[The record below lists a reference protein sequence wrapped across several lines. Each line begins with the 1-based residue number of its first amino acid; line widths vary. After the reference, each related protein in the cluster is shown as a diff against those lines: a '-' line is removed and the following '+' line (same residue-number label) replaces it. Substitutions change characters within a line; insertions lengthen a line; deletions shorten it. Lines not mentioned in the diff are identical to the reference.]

1 MGVKLMTGATGEQ
14 NIQAA
19 DDRECLAGITGL
31 DSYVF
36 PTGSQLKATLVDANT
51 VTIGTGAGS
60 LQGSRFRC
68 STTTTVNI
76 QSGTQ
81 GQFRH
86 DIVGLHFS
94 RETSG
99 LEGLEFQVLTGEPA
113 TSEGA
118 AEDPAYTAGDLL
130 KGDVEAFMPLYRV
143 RLSGINAS
151 DPEQL
156 FSVLTPLSTF
166 SNIISPNAWHTAQLK
181 APTGWSISSSS
192 NTRNQISAY
201 PLLGMVEIV
210 GIFTRAADSTIPTT
224 TICNL
229 NDVGMSAYKPA
240 RDLSIPNII
249 ITSGTGNSAQYKQT
263 NIVIK
268 TNGDIIIGSS
278 QVGRSIAIW
287 TGLFSLAVL
296 H

>member
-86 DIVGLHFS
+86 DIIGLHFS

-99 LEGLEFQVLTGEPA
+99 REGLEFQVLTGKPA
-113 TSEGA
+113 ASVGA
-118 AEDPAYTAGDLL
+118 AMDPAYTAGDLL
-130 KGDVEAFMPLYRV
+130 KGDANAFMPLYRV
-143 RLSGINAS
+143 KLSGINAA
-151 DPEQL
+151 DPEPM
-156 FSVLTPLSTF
+156 FSVLTPLATLQDSLSHDNTKNK
-166 SNIISPNAWHTAQLK
+166 SWNQNN
-181 APTGWSISSSS
+181 WSIYLQHMFGQLYYLRIQRTY
-192 NTRNQISAY
+192 NTFGGA
-201 PLLGMVEIV
+201 
-210 GIFTRAADSTIPTT
+210 
-224 TICNL
+224 
-229 NDVGMSAYKPA
+229 
-240 RDLSIPNII
+240 
-249 ITSGTGNSAQYKQT
+249 SGTEILTLKGVHPYDTIQLALTGYVATSAVVYGAARIDANGKVIINSPSYGAAVT
-263 NIVIK
+263 IVVS
-268 TNGDIIIGSS
+268 GYVVRG
-278 QVGRSIAIW
+278 
-287 TGLFSLAVL
+287 
-296 H
+296 

>member
-51 VTIGTGAGS
+51 ITIGTGAGS

-81 GQFRH
+81 SQYRH

-99 LEGLEFQVLTGEPA
+99 REGLEFQVLTGEPA
-113 TSEGA
+113 ASEGA
-118 AEDPAYTAGDLL
+118 AADPAYTAGDLL
-130 KGDVEAFMPLYRV
+130 KGDAEAFMPLYRV
-143 RLSGINAS
+143 KLSGINAA
-151 DPEQL
+151 DPEPM
-156 FSVLTPLSTF
+156 FSVLTPLATLGDSVSQHESWGNGQVNARIDNGAVTVYTSMCTVKSAVAAWSQITLGTLPEHFRPAVGEIGGCAYVEST
-166 SNIISPNAWHTAQLK
+166 K
-181 APTGWSISSSS
+181 
-192 NTRNQISAY
+192 
-201 PLLGMVEIV
+201 
-210 GIFTRAADSTIPTT
+210 
-224 TICNL
+224 
-229 NDVGMSAYKPA
+229 
-240 RDLSIPNII
+240 
-249 ITSGTGNSAQYKQT
+249 GTG
-263 NIVIK
+263 IVPIGIG
-268 TNGDIIIGSS
+268 TNG
-278 QVGRSIAIW
+278 VVKVLTR
-287 TGLFSLAVL
+287 GLSLAASWMCSFSVSYGARQ
-296 H
+296 

>member
-68 STTTTVNI
+68 STTTTVTI

-99 LEGLEFQVLTGEPA
+99 REGLEFQVLTGEPA
-113 TSEGA
+113 ASEGA
-118 AEDPAYTAGDLL
+118 AADPVYTAGNLL
-130 KGDVEAFMPLYRV
+130 KGDAEAFMPLYRIK
-143 RLSGINAS
+143 LSGINAA
-151 DPEQL
+151 DPEPM
-156 FSVLTPLSTF
+156 FSVLTPLATLEDSVSREIGYQFLYGKNFSSEHVAYRKKGFLVEMRWNFMQETTDVWNAGTLPVEFRPDHSFLTPAVRTYSNGIIHNSTAEAEIQASGQVIF
-166 SNIISPNAWHTAQLK
+166 
-181 APTGWSISSSS
+181 
-192 NTRNQISAY
+192 ISA
-201 PLLGMVEIV
+201 
-210 GIFTRAADSTIPTT
+210 AAIKQ
-224 TICNL
+224 
-229 NDVGMSAYKPA
+229 G
-240 RDLSIPNII
+240 RNIGHCVWI
-249 ITSGTGNSAQYKQT
+249 AAQ
-263 NIVIK
+263 
-268 TNGDIIIGSS
+268 
-278 QVGRSIAIW
+278 
-287 TGLFSLAVL
+287 

>member
-36 PTGSQLKATLVDANT
+36 PTGNQLKATLVDANT

-99 LEGLEFQVLTGEPA
+99 REGLEFQVLTGEPA
-113 TSEGA
+113 ASEGA
-118 AEDPAYTAGDLL
+118 AEDPAYTVGDLL
-130 KGDVEAFMPLYRV
+130 KGDTEAFMPLYRV
-143 RLSGINAS
+143 KLSGINAA
-151 DPEQL
+151 DPEPM
-156 FSVLTPLSTF
+156 FSVLTPLATLGDSV
-166 SNIISPNAWHTAQLK
+166 SRDGGWVYLYNSPTYGKVAYRVKQGICYICVNSVY
-181 APTGWSISSSS
+181 G
-192 NTRNQISAY
+192 ISAGSSWGL
-201 PLLGMVEIV
+201 PNK
-210 GIFTRAADSTIPTT
+210 IPAEY
-224 TICNL
+224 CP
-229 NDVGMSAYKPA
+229 S
-240 RDLSIPNII
+240 
-249 ITSGTGNSAQYKQT
+249 
-263 NIVIK
+263 
-268 TNGDIIIGSS
+268 IGSMYLPA
-278 QVGRSIAIW
+278 SIRESNNIAMLWIPGADVANEYPPFIYTMGSSTSSDNTISGMW
-287 TGLFSLAVL
+287 SWPIG
-296 H
+296 

>member
-68 STTTTVNI
+68 PTTTTVTI

-99 LEGLEFQVLTGEPA
+99 REGLEFQVLTGEPA

-118 AEDPAYTAGDLL
+118 AADPAYTAGDLL
-130 KGDVEAFMPLYRV
+130 KGDAEAFMPLYRV
-143 RLSGINAS
+143 RLSGINAA
-151 DPEQL
+151 DPEPI
-156 FSVLTPLSTF
+156 FNVLTPLATLGDAVSHATTVERLYDGGGWHIWHMGAIVMVNASGVVIHSNDSWASTTC
-166 SNIISPNAWHTAQLK
+166 P
-181 APTGWSISSSS
+181 
-192 NTRNQISAY
+192 Y
-201 PLLGMVEIV
+201 
-210 GIFTRAADSTIPTT
+210 TIPSE
-224 TICNL
+224 L
-229 NDVGMSAYKPA
+229 RPPDSLEAGGMS
-240 RDLSIPNII
+240 RDGVLSTTLRVNTDGKVTINNAGGAGAANRGRFALL
-249 ITSGTGNSAQYKQT
+249 TY
-263 NIVIK
+263 V
-268 TNGDIIIGSS
+268 
-278 QVGRSIAIW
+278 VG
-287 TGLFSLAVL
+287 
-296 H
+296 

>member
-99 LEGLEFQVLTGEPA
+99 REGLEFQALTGKPA
-113 TSEGA
+113 ASEGA
-118 AEDPAYTAGDLL
+118 AADPAYTAGDLL
-130 KGDVEAFMPLYRV
+130 KGDAEAFMPLYRV
-143 RLSGINAS
+143 KLSGINAA
-151 DPEQL
+151 DPEPM
-156 FSVLTPLSTF
+156 FSVLTPLATLVDSVPRSYF
-166 SNIISPNAWHTAQLK
+166 SSEGADELTVVAPRDCTIEVEAWYENQWGYDGKDA
-181 APTGWSISSSS
+181 SIALRCPPGLVELVRVDGRIYGG
-192 NTRNQISAY
+192 NT
-201 PLLGMVEIV
+201 
-210 GIFTRAADSTIPTT
+210 
-224 TICNL
+224 
-229 NDVGMSAYKPA
+229 
-240 RDLSIPNII
+240 
-249 ITSGTGNSAQYKQT
+249 
-263 NIVIK
+263 
-268 TNGDIIIGSS
+268 
-278 QVGRSIAIW
+278 VGRSMHALLVASGARSGESY
-287 TGLFSLAVL
+287 TFTVNAVKL
-296 H
+296 GTVGTKHIVARCL

>member
-81 GQFRH
+81 GQYRH

-99 LEGLEFQVLTGEPA
+99 REGLEFQVLTGEPA
-113 TSEGA
+113 ASEGA
-118 AEDPAYTAGDLL
+118 AADPAYTAGDLL
-130 KGDVEAFMPLYRV
+130 KGDAEAFMPLYRV
-143 RLSGINAS
+143 KLSGINAA
-151 DPEQL
+151 DPEPL
-156 FSVLTPLSTF
+156 FSVLTPLATLEDSV
-166 SNIISPNAWHTAQLK
+166 SHD
-181 APTGWSISSSS
+181 
-192 NTRNQISAY
+192 NTKNKSWNQNNW
-201 PLLGMVEIV
+201 
-210 GIFTRAADSTIPTT
+210 GIYLQHMFG
-224 TICNL
+224 NL
-229 NDVGMSAYKPA
+229 YYLQIQRTYNPFGGA
-240 RDLSIPNII
+240 
-249 ITSGTGNSAQYKQT
+249 SGTEILTLDGVHPYITTQLTLTGYVATAAVVYGAARIDANGKVIINSPSYGA
-263 NIVIK
+263 
-268 TNGDIIIGSS
+268 
-278 QVGRSIAIW
+278 
-287 TGLFSLAVL
+287 AVTIL
-296 H
+296 VSGYVVLD

>member
-99 LEGLEFQVLTGEPA
+99 REGLEFQVLTGEPA
-113 TSEGA
+113 ASEGA
-118 AEDPAYTAGDLL
+118 AADPVYTAGDLL
-130 KGDVEAFMPLYRV
+130 KGDAEAFMPLYRV
-143 RLSGINAS
+143 KLSGINAA
-151 DPEQL
+151 DPEPM
-156 FSVLTPLSTF
+156 FSVLTPLATLRDSVSQTVMLYTERDGNGTVYYRKSGGLVCIVVNF
-166 SNIISPNAWHTAQLK
+166 VSIEQKKEKVFGTLPAELRPNHDVIGY
-181 APTGWSISSSS
+181 GWSRGSSTSIGQVSVNADGKVAGWCSIASS
-192 NTRNQISAY
+192 RYFCGSICY
-201 PLLGMVEIV
+201 PL
-210 GIFTRAADSTIPTT
+210 P
-224 TICNL
+224 
-229 NDVGMSAYKPA
+229 
-240 RDLSIPNII
+240 
-249 ITSGTGNSAQYKQT
+249 
-263 NIVIK
+263 
-268 TNGDIIIGSS
+268 
-278 QVGRSIAIW
+278 
-287 TGLFSLAVL
+287 
-296 H
+296 

>member
-51 VTIGTGAGS
+51 ITIGTGAGS

-94 RETSG
+94 REPSG
-99 LEGLEFQVLTGEPA
+99 REGLEFQVLTGEPA
-113 TSEGA
+113 ASEGA
-118 AEDPAYTAGDLL
+118 ATDPAYTAGDLL
-130 KGDVEAFMPLYRV
+130 KGDANAFMPLYRV
-143 RLSGINAS
+143 KLNGINAA
-151 DPEQL
+151 DPEPM
-156 FSVLTPLSTF
+156 FSVLTPLATLGYSV
-166 SNIISPNAWHTAQLK
+166 SLPL
-181 APTGWSISSSS
+181 SSSDKS
-192 NTRNQISAY
+192 LSARAVGRVVTVSYRRNDSGFYSGAPGAVTR
-201 PLLGMVEIV
+201 LG
-210 GIFTRAADSTIPTT
+210 TIPKGYRPPSEMR
-224 TICNL
+224 CPL
-229 NDVGMSAYKPA
+229 VGDVY
-240 RDLSIPNII
+240 
-249 ITSGTGNSAQYKQT
+249 
-263 NIVIK
+263 
-268 TNGDIIIGSS
+268 
-278 QVGRSIAIW
+278 
-287 TGLFSLAVL
+287 LAVG
-296 H
+296 HDGFAGIYNYGTSDKEYPGGFGASITYVVM

>member
-99 LEGLEFQVLTGEPA
+99 REGLEFQVLTGEPA
-113 TSEGA
+113 ASEGA
-118 AEDPAYTAGDLL
+118 AADPEYTAGDLL
-130 KGDVEAFMPLYRV
+130 KGDAEAFMPLYRV
-143 RLSGINAS
+143 KLSGINAS
-151 DPEQL
+151 DPEPM
-156 FSVLTPLSTF
+156 FSVLTPLSTLRDSVSELKSDYVF
-166 SNIISPNAWHTAQLK
+166 KAVDTGSIEFCRVGGIVVMNMYNIVAKVSGPWGTALVGTVPEGFRPKNQLRQRCQV
-181 APTGWSISSSS
+181 ANVDNSMSSGLWVQSGGAMYVA
-192 NTRNQISAY
+192 NF
-201 PLLGMVEIV
+201 G
-210 GIFTRAADSTIPTT
+210 
-224 TICNL
+224 
-229 NDVGMSAYKPA
+229 
-240 RDLSIPNII
+240 
-249 ITSGTGNSAQYKQT
+249 GTGLS
-263 NIVIK
+263 
-268 TNGDIIIGSS
+268 GSYS
-278 QVGRSIAIW
+278 
-287 TGLFSLAVL
+287 FSCTACWPAA
-296 H
+296 

>member
-68 STTTTVNI
+68 STTTAVNI

-99 LEGLEFQVLTGEPA
+99 REGLEFQVLTGEPA
-113 TSEGA
+113 ASEGA
-118 AEDPAYTAGDLL
+118 AVDPAYTVGDLL
-130 KGDVEAFMPLYRV
+130 KGDAEAFMPLYRV
-143 RLSGINAS
+143 KLSGINAA
-151 DPEQL
+151 DPEPM
-156 FSVLTPLSTF
+156 FSVLTPLATLMDSVSRAKVF
-166 SNIISPNAWHTAQLK
+166 SGSK
-181 APTGWSISSSS
+181 
-192 NTRNQISAY
+192 
-201 PLLGMVEIV
+201 
-210 GIFTRAADSTIPTT
+210 
-224 TICNL
+224 
-229 NDVGMSAYKPA
+229 
-240 RDLSIPNII
+240 I
-249 ITSGTGNSAQYKQT
+249 ITFNSERQPLFEVDEQRRLFGRALDVTRDYVGVM
-263 NIVIK
+263 NGDGAVIEFFPHVHI
-268 TNGDIIIGSS
+268 TNGRAIIVLN
-278 QVGRSIAIW
+278 QAIYC
-287 TGLFSLAVL
+287 AVRINYVVVL
-296 H
+296 GG

>member
-51 VTIGTGAGS
+51 LTIGTGAGS

-81 GQFRH
+81 GQYRH

-99 LEGLEFQVLTGEPA
+99 REGLEFQVLTGEPA
-113 TSEGA
+113 ASESA
-118 AEDPAYTAGDLL
+118 ATDPAYTAGDLL
-130 KGDVEAFMPLYRV
+130 KGDAEAFMPLYRIK
-143 RLSGINAS
+143 LSGINAV
-151 DPEQL
+151 DPEPM
-156 FSVLTPLSTF
+156 FSVLTPLATIGDSVSQVNKLYGSNAWYIAVMSGFICIYALDVITG
-166 SNIISPNAWHTAQLK
+166 SGSWDKSSCPYTLPEKYRPSISVSAPVVTGNGGSWTGYISVGTNGNII
-181 APTGWSISSSS
+181 
-192 NTRNQISAY
+192 
-201 PLLGMVEIV
+201 LG
-210 GIFTRAADSTIPTT
+210 
-224 TICNL
+224 N
-229 NDVGMSAYKPA
+229 Y
-240 RDLSIPNII
+240 
-249 ITSGTGNSAQYKQT
+249 
-263 NIVIK
+263 
-268 TNGDIIIGSS
+268 GSS
-278 QVGRSIAIW
+278 GSNDKRRGFLMYPISM
-287 TGLFSLAVL
+287 
-296 H
+296 

>member
-81 GQFRH
+81 GQYRR
-86 DIVGLHFS
+86 DIIGLHFS

-99 LEGLEFQVLTGEPA
+99 REGLEFQVLTGEPA
-113 TSEGA
+113 ASEGA
-118 AEDPAYTAGDLL
+118 AADPVYTAGDLL
-130 KGDVEAFMPLYRV
+130 KGDAEAFMPLYRIK
-143 RLSGINAS
+143 LSGINAA
-151 DPEQL
+151 DPEPM
-156 FSVLTPLSTF
+156 FSVLTPLATLRGSVSHAEVHSGKYTTANDRTATF
-166 SNIISPNAWHTAQLK
+166 TPKVDCDVLVLCAASGVWGYGGGAVTLGVDCSQLEAVSKHVGKFSGGDTQHHQLTSWGVFRGAK
-181 APTGWSISSSS
+181 AGTKYSFKVSMDGAPQG
-192 NTRNQISAY
+192 
-201 PLLGMVEIV
+201 
-210 GIFTRAADSTIPTT
+210 DK
-224 TICNL
+224 
-229 NDVGMSAYKPA
+229 D
-240 RDLSIPNII
+240 
-249 ITSGTGNSAQYKQT
+249 ITS
-263 NIVIK
+263 ICM
-268 TNGDIIIGSS
+268 
-278 QVGRSIAIW
+278 
-287 TGLFSLAVL
+287 AVNL
-296 H
+296 

>member
-86 DIVGLHFS
+86 DIIGLHFS

-99 LEGLEFQVLTGEPA
+99 RESMEFQVLAGEPA
-113 TSEGA
+113 ASEGA
-118 AEDPAYTAGDLL
+118 AADPAYTAGDLL
-130 KGDVEAFMPLYRV
+130 KGDAEAFRPLYRV
-143 RLSGINAS
+143 KLSGINAS
-151 DPEQL
+151 DPEPM
-156 FSVLTPLSTF
+156 FSVLTPLATLEDSVSKLKSDYVVQNVGSGSFEFCRVGGVVVMNMYNITAKLSGSWSTTLVGTVPEGF
-166 SNIISPNAWHTAQLK
+166 RPKNQLRQRCQVANFDSDK
-181 APTGWSISSSS
+181 SSGVWVQSGGAIYVANFGGTG
-192 NTRNQISAY
+192 
-201 PLLGMVEIV
+201 
-210 GIFTRAADSTIPTT
+210 F
-224 TICNL
+224 
-229 NDVGMSAYKPA
+229 
-240 RDLSIPNII
+240 
-249 ITSGTGNSAQYKQT
+249 SGTGS
-263 NIVIK
+263 
-268 TNGDIIIGSS
+268 
-278 QVGRSIAIW
+278 
-287 TGLFSLAVL
+287 FSCTACWPAA
-296 H
+296 

>member
-99 LEGLEFQVLTGEPA
+99 REGLEFQVLTGEPA
-113 TSEGA
+113 ASEGA
-118 AEDPAYTAGDLL
+118 AADPAYTAGDLL
-130 KGDVEAFMPLYRV
+130 KGGAEAFMPLYRIK
-143 RLSGINAS
+143 LSGINAS
-151 DPEQL
+151 DPEPM
-156 FSVLTPLSTF
+156 FSVLTPLAALEDSVSQLKSNYVRMAVSTGHIDFCRVGKIVVMNMYNVTANVSGPWGSTF
-166 SNIISPNAWHTAQLK
+166 IGTVPEGFHPSEQIRQRCVVADADHYSMSNGLWIQMSGEMRIANFGGSGLSGSYSFSCTACW
-181 APTGWSISSSS
+181 T
-192 NTRNQISAY
+192 
-201 PLLGMVEIV
+201 
-210 GIFTRAADSTIPTT
+210 AA
-224 TICNL
+224 
-229 NDVGMSAYKPA
+229 
-240 RDLSIPNII
+240 
-249 ITSGTGNSAQYKQT
+249 
-263 NIVIK
+263 
-268 TNGDIIIGSS
+268 
-278 QVGRSIAIW
+278 
-287 TGLFSLAVL
+287 
-296 H
+296 

>member
-51 VTIGTGAGS
+51 LTIGTGAGS

-81 GQFRH
+81 GQYRH

-99 LEGLEFQVLTGEPA
+99 REGLEFQVLTGEPA
-113 TSEGA
+113 ASEGA
-118 AEDPAYTAGDLL
+118 AEDPVYTDGDLL
-130 KGDVEAFMPLYRV
+130 KGDAEAFMPLYRIK
-143 RLSGINAS
+143 LSGINAA
-151 DPEQL
+151 DPEPM
-156 FSVLTPLSTF
+156 FSVLTPLATLGDSVSRVLARPGITL
-166 SNIISPNAWHTAQLK
+166 NGTVTVPGLK
-181 APTGWSISSSS
+181 K
-192 NTRNQISAY
+192 
-201 PLLGMVEIV
+201 
-210 GIFTRAADSTIPTT
+210 RAAVTVVFSHGQHAIMPTLDGTYTVAGAMGGREGFSVVTACATAHVSGETVAFKGIGYNIYQSPGLGSTLTLAAGDKE
-224 TICNL
+224 TI
-229 NDVGMSAYKPA
+229 
-240 RDLSIPNII
+240 
-249 ITSGTGNSAQYKQT
+249 T
-263 NIVIK
+263 
-268 TNGDIIIGSS
+268 
-278 QVGRSIAIW
+278 AIY
-287 TGLFSLAVL
+287 G
-296 H
+296 

>member
-81 GQFRH
+81 GQYRH

-99 LEGLEFQVLTGEPA
+99 REGLEFQVLTGEPA
-113 TSEGA
+113 ASEGA
-118 AEDPAYTAGDLL
+118 AADPAYTAGDLL
-130 KGDVEAFMPLYRV
+130 KGDAEAFMPLYRV
-143 RLSGINAS
+143 KLSGINAA
-151 DPEQL
+151 DPEPM
-156 FSVLTPLSTF
+156 FSVLTPLATLGDSVSLKTVYQGNVNIYGSLIGVRVLYNKAAALLYVMTARVDGYMNTGTPGYHESVVGTIDREFRPISDRTACLAADVKSGLSEGVTVKADGTIALTVWF
-166 SNIISPNAWHTAQLK
+166 SVAMV
-181 APTGWSISSSS
+181 
-192 NTRNQISAY
+192 AY
-201 PLLGMVEIV
+201 NWGNPCVAIPLL
-210 GIFTRAADSTIPTT
+210 
-224 TICNL
+224 
-229 NDVGMSAYKPA
+229 
-240 RDLSIPNII
+240 
-249 ITSGTGNSAQYKQT
+249 
-263 NIVIK
+263 
-268 TNGDIIIGSS
+268 
-278 QVGRSIAIW
+278 
-287 TGLFSLAVL
+287 
-296 H
+296 